1 MRVVLTIHTVVV
13 FLFDINNAV
22 GMGSN
27 FVISRFMFCFTDF
40 SRRHKVLVTLKMSDT
55 LLDDI
60 IRLLYLYRE
69 RDEKF
74 WHNTVSSGTVYA
86 GKHTDKIIFQYY
98 IHVRPCR
105 IDLP

>member
-27 FVISRFMFCFTDF
+27 FVISRFMFCLTDF
-40 SRRHKVLVTLKMSDT
+40 SPRHKVLVTLEMSDT
-55 LLDDI
+55 KLLDDI
-60 IRLLYLYRE
+60 IRLLFFYRE

-74 WHNTVSSGTVYA
+74 WHNNVSSDTVYA
-86 GKHTDKIIFQYY
+86 GKHNDYFPILDT
-98 IHVRPCR
+98 CSAM
-105 IDLP
+105 LN